1 MAAIRISKTR
11 LKTLFCVGRIPK
23 TNKLFLQ
30 NIHSNSQEI
39 ISSTSSP
46 TMRLFDFL
54 TCGLSKYNNRKR
66 EGLCFRVSNSKS
78 PAPDEDIKQ
87 DGKSKCSAHVRSTQN
102 FCKQMAVYFEN
113 EIHFVSKYKVA
124 VTTLPVIKFV
134 LTNCPSMPLNFMGTS
149 FNLKLLVE

>member
-54 TCGLSKYNNRKR
+54 TCGLPKYNNRKR

-78 PAPDEDIKQ
+78 AAPDKDIKQ
-87 DGKSKCSAHVRSTQN
+87 DGKANVQPMFVRRKT
-102 FCKQMAVYFEN
+102 
-113 EIHFVSKYKVA
+113 FVSRSLFILKMQS
-124 VTTLPVIKFV
+124 TLFQSIKW
-134 LTNCPSMPLNFMGTS
+134 L
-149 FNLKLLVE
+149 